1 MCPWLLFDRCGI
13 EGDVLDLFAKL
24 MQASVILGFHPN
36 PCVTLHRPC
45 DMRRYWQAARVKRLC
60 EVPRAGAASPRSGS
74 NSRNSGSPLSQSWA
88 INNWQSLG
96 TSTADRNRVFIFLAS
111 GDCERPAA
119 VLASMSARARSNS
132 SPRASSASL
141 LKRRWRSLILTG
153 TSLTAASNRA
163 SRRPESLPP
172 SLLAGRMHTRPP
184 EARFESGPAR
194 RRECRYAPVDTTRF
208 QGPVRACP
216 RDSDGRCQLPMARDS
231 EGDRGN
237 PAARPS
243 RRYRRIQAASVVQRG
258 RRACCHPRRG
268 SRRHERR
275 LGLCPT

>member
-1 MCPWLLFDRCGI
+1 MRYSAP
-13 EGDVLDLFAKL
+13 
-24 MQASVILGFHPN
+24 
-36 PCVTLHRPC
+36 PC

-74 NSRNSGSPLSQSWA
+74 NSRNLGSPLSQSWA
-88 INNWQSLG
+88 INNLQSLG

-111 GDCERPAA
+111 WDCETRGRPR
-119 VLASMSARARSNS
+119 LDRE
-132 SPRASSASL
+132 
-141 LKRRWRSLILTG
+141 
-153 TSLTAASNRA
+153 
-163 SRRPESLPP
+163 RRPRPCSSDERLPP

-184 EARFESGPAR
+184 EARFENDPAR

-208 QGPVRACP
+208 HRPVRACP